1 MQGRQTLHRLGSL
14 RHVLGVAQIEQ
25 PIGKRQRDLRV
36 SGVCAVQGRQTLH
49 RPGCLRRVLLG
60 AQIDQP
66 LGKLQRDLRVSGV
79 CAVQGRQA
87 VCQLPAGLRVAAFI
101 SRIDRQHGI
110 PQGRRGIF
118 PEFQILRGRQKPQ
131 PVFRTFVQQ
140 MPVVGG

>member
-1 MQGRQTLHRLGSL
+1 MQGLQTL
-14 RHVLGVAQIEQ
+14 
-25 PIGKRQRDLRV
+25 D
-36 SGVCAVQGRQTLH
+36 

-66 LGKLQRDLRVSGV
+66 LGKRQRNLRVSGVCAVQGLQTLDRPGCLRRVLLVAQIDQPLGKRQRDLRVSGV

-87 VCQLPAGLRVAAFI
+87 VCQLPTYLRVAAFRD
-101 SRIDRQHGI
+101 RIDRQHGI

-140 MPVVGG
+140 MPVV